1 MVFCTLS
8 VAKGMIIKMKVVNNV
23 LELIGETPVIKL
35 NRMLGAGQAEVYV
48 KLEGFNPGGSIKDR
62 PGLYMIEKAEAR
74 GLLKKDSIILEA
86 TSGNTGIGLAMAA
99 SIKGYRILIVMPENM
114 SDERKKILRAYG
126 AELLLTPAVEGMPG
140 AVRRARELAASDS
153 RYFLVQ
159 QFENQ
164 DNAESHEM
172 TTAQE
177 ILRQMEHK
185 LDILICGVGSGGT
198 LSGTGKALKSSLP
211 GIKIVA
217 VEPAKS
223 AVLSGNTAG
232 VHKIQG
238 IGAGFIP
245 SVLNIEM
252 VDQIIPVSDE
262 DAIETCRQIAKK
274 EALLLG
280 ISSGAAIFA
289 ALNLARDMDQSQKI
303 LAIAPDG
310 AEKYM
315 STELFD

>member
-1 MVFCTLS
+1 
-8 VAKGMIIKMKVVNNV
+8 MKVVNNV

-35 NRMLGAGQAEVYV
+35 NRMLGADQAEVYV

-99 SIKGYRILIVMPENM
+99 SIKGYPILIVMPENM

>member
-1 MVFCTLS
+1 
-8 VAKGMIIKMKVVNNV
+8 MKVVNNV

-35 NRMLGAGQAEVYV
+35 NRMLGADQAEVYV

-211 GIKIVA
+211 RIKIMA

>member
-1 MVFCTLS
+1 
-8 VAKGMIIKMKVVNNV
+8 MKVVNNV

-99 SIKGYRILIVMPENM
+99 SIKGYPILIVMPENM

-126 AELLLTPAVEGMPG
+126 AQLLLTPAAEGMPG
-140 AVRRARELAASDS
+140 AVQRARELATSDS

-164 DNAESHEM
+164 DNAESHEI

-185 LDILICGVGSGGT
+185 LDIFICGVGSGGT

-245 SVLNIEM
+245 PVLNIEM

-262 DAIETCRQIAKK
+262 DAIETCRQMAKK

-289 ALNLARDMDQSQKI
+289 ALNLARDMDPSQKI

>member
-1 MVFCTLS
+1 
-8 VAKGMIIKMKVVNNV
+8 MKVVNSV

-35 NRMLGAGQAEVYV
+35 NRMHGADQAEVYV

-114 SDERKKILRAYG
+114 SEERKKILRAYG
-126 AELLLTPAVEGMPG
+126 AELLLTPAAEGMPG
-140 AVRRARELAASDS
+140 AVRRARELAASES
-153 RYFLVQ
+153 SYFLVQ

-198 LSGTGKALKSSLP
+198 LSGTGKVLKSSLP

-217 VEPAKS
+217 VEPAQS
-223 AVLSGNTAG
+223 AVLSGKSAG

-245 SVLNIEM
+245 PVLNIEM

-289 ALNLARDMDQSQKI
+289 ALNLARDMDPSQKI